1 MKRRGGGMS
10 SGSTN
15 TRSKI
20 TIEEFKSMLLTA
32 LKEDKR
38 FAEEVAEIVFNYM
51 ADRIVDVVS
60 EQLEVEEKSFKRG
73 LKS

>member
-1 MKRRGGGMS
+1 MS